1 MQAVID
7 ASPGEILE
15 RARADGRRSLR
26 DEEAFALAQSL
37 GFDVPT
43 HQHLPSPT
51 ELSQLDL
58 ARFTSDRV
66 VVKISSSEHPHKT
79 DIGGVRVVPRD
90 AAAIAAAI
98 EEIQRRVAGPVDGFT
113 VFEFVEH
120 GDALGAQ
127 LLLGCRWTDDMGPVV
142 TIGPGG
148 VHAEFLSRHL
158 EPGRTPVILSPALST
173 AENLAATLVDSA
185 FVRFTGGQV
194 RGGVERVPLGVLTEA
209 AERLLDFLAGPDSR
223 LLADFEVNPAV
234 YARQKRNP

>member
-79 DIGGVRVVPRD
+79 DIGGVRVVPPCSSSSNTATRSV
-90 AAAIAAAI
+90 
-98 EEIQRRVAGPVDGFT
+98 RSCFSVVGGPT
-113 VFEFVEH
+113 T
-120 GDALGAQ
+120 
-127 LLLGCRWTDDMGPVV
+127 WGP
-142 TIGPGG
+142 
-148 VHAEFLSRHL
+148 
-158 EPGRTPVILSPALST
+158 
-173 AENLAATLVDSA
+173 
-185 FVRFTGGQV
+185 
-194 RGGVERVPLGVLTEA
+194 
-209 AERLLDFLAGPDSR
+209 
-223 LLADFEVNPAV
+223 
-234 YARQKRNP
+234 